1 MRGDFIRM
9 TYEELCDFEVLY
21 AAYLAA
27 RKGKRKKRRTAEFEA
42 NLLDNLQS
50 ILMDLSGGTY
60 LPGEFERFKIF
71 EPKERDIEA
80 PAFKDKVVLHAITDN
95 GLYDAITTGFVR
107 NNCANQKG
115 KGTTDAVIRL
125 KQCLVRYYAEYGTAD
140 GWVLKCDIRHFF
152 ASIDHDIIK
161 AKLRRVFEKRGLDMR
176 IYDLLVVYIDK
187 TDGLPLGYQTSQL
200 FALLMLDGLDHYIE
214 EQRGFKYHVRGMDDF
229 CIIANDKADLKALL
243 REIEREAGDL
253 KLELNSKTAIFPLR
267 CGLDFLGYH
276 HYLTDSGAV
285 IQKLRRSS
293 IKRIRARVKRWRHD
307 YAEGKITAEEIRE
320 RFLAWDAHAAFG
332 DSYSLRLK
340 YAKQVSEIIG
350 EPIKIHR
357 KLNSTRAQREA
368 RRAKQ
373 DRCIASKKQRAFA
386 QQAGYRSP
394 DTPPWE

>member
-1 MRGDFIRM
+1 M

-50 ILMDLSGGTY
+50 ILMDLLDSTY

-115 KGTTDAVIRL
+115 KGTADAVIRL

-152 ASIDHDIIK
+152 ASINHDIIK

-187 TDGLPLGYQTSQL
+187 TDG
-200 FALLMLDGLDHYIE
+200 
-214 EQRGFKYHVRGMDDF
+214 
-229 CIIANDKADLKALL
+229 
-243 REIEREAGDL
+243 
-253 KLELNSKTAIFPLR
+253 
-267 CGLDFLGYH
+267 
-276 HYLTDSGAV
+276 
-285 IQKLRRSS
+285 
-293 IKRIRARVKRWRHD
+293 
-307 YAEGKITAEEIRE
+307 
-320 RFLAWDAHAAFG
+320 
-332 DSYSLRLK
+332 
-340 YAKQVSEIIG
+340 
-350 EPIKIHR
+350 
-357 KLNSTRAQREA
+357 
-368 RRAKQ
+368 
-373 DRCIASKKQRAFA
+373 
-386 QQAGYRSP
+386 
-394 DTPPWE
+394 